1 MRNRR
6 LYREG
11 GATNTGLSGEKTKTL
26 LDNTTSTIKI
36 GEKDRDRSLTVW
48 YTIAKDLTEHT
59 MSGSWLV
66 INQTADV
73 EVVDDEQSFRD
84 SDGPIDGLTI
94 TAQFNG
100 NDIELV
106 IVANG
111 VGENMKMTYE
121 YGNLKI
127 AD

>member
-1 MRNRR
+1 MKNRR

-11 GATNTGLSGEKTKTL
+11 GAGNTGLSGEKTKTL
-26 LDNTTSTIKI
+26 LDNTVSTIKI
-36 GEKDRDRSLTVW
+36 GEKDNDRSLTVW
-48 YTIAKDLTEHT
+48 FTIAKDISEHT

-66 INQTADV
+66 VNQTTKV
-73 EVVDDEQSFRD
+73 EVVDDEESFID
-84 SDGPIDGLTI
+84 SDGPIDGLTV

-106 IVANG
+106 IDANG

-127 AD
+127 AN

>member
-6 LYREG
+6 LYRDSG
-11 GATNTGLSGEKTKTL
+11 IAQAGLSGEKTKDIQ
-26 LDNTTSTIKI
+26 DNATTVIKI

-48 YTIAKDLTEHT
+48 FTIAKQISDHV

-66 INQTADV
+66 INKTSSV
-73 EVVDDEQSFRD
+73 ELVDDELAFID
-84 SDGPIDGLTI
+84 SDGPIEGLNVFT
-94 TAQFNG
+94 QFNS

-106 IVANG
+106 IQANG

-127 AD
+127 AN